1 REKRASASD
10 RHDDMMHAMCMI
22 CLEKL
27 SDAAEGGGAKLLGL
41 LDACSHRYCYT
52 CILEWS
58 KITNKCPQCKARF
71 HTVK

>member
-1 REKRASASD
+1 
-10 RHDDMMHAMCMI
+10 
-22 CLEKL
+22 
-27 SDAAEGGGAKLLGL
+27 GL